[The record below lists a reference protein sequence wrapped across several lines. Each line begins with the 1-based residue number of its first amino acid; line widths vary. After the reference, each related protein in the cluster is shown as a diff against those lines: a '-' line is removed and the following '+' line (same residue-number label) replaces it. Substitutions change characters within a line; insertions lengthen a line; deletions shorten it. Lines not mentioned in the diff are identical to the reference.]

1 MLQRGQ
7 EKIFAHS
14 NQNKKIAPQWR
25 IWCVAANSALGIPLL
40 GPAGHNII
48 KYGVMFLPYAVSAV
62 RPRCSHIVNARVPLG
77 KYAAIFTECII
88 KKL

>member
-14 NQNKKIAPQWR
+14 NQNEKIAPQWR

-40 GPAGHNII
+40 GPAGENLSHNIL
-48 KYGVMFLPYAVSAV
+48 KYGFMIYVFAMRFLQLDQGAV
-62 RPRCSHIVNARVPLG
+62 
-77 KYAAIFTECII
+77 T
-88 KKL
+88 